1 MNTPTDKTK
10 EDKSQAS
17 LDGEAKMQSLS
28 DSTFQVVDS
37 PTEAAKMQPLQ
48 ELANTSPEVKGSA
61 QLQAPTDDF
70 TGQTQA
76 ILRQENKT
84 SLPDNI
90 KTGIENISG
99 YSTDD
104 VKVHYGFPGP
114 VRLNANAFAQGTD
127 IDLGPGQEKHL
138 PHELGHEVSQQ
149 EGSVKPTLQIK
160 DKGNINDDAG

>member
-1 MNTPTDKTK
+1 MNTPADKTK

-28 DSTFQVVDS
+28 DSSFQFVNS
-37 PTEAAKMQPLQ
+37 PTEAAKMQQLQ
-48 ELANTSPEVKGSA
+48 ELANTIPKEKDRD

-84 SLPDNI
+84 SLPDTI

-104 VKVHYGFPGP
+104 VKVDYSFPGP
-114 VRLNANAFAQGTD
+114 ARLNVPAFAQGTD
-127 IDLGPGQEKHL
+127 IDLGPEQEKHL

-149 EGSVKPTLQIK
+149 EGRVKPALQIK